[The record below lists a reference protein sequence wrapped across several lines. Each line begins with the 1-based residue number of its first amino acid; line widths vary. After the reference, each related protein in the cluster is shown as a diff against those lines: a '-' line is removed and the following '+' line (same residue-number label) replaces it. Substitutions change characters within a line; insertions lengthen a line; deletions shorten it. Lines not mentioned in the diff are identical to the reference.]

1 MNGVNRREKGNVRV
15 FVGLAVLSLTA
26 CREPKEKKVT
36 ASTEASSKVEETN
49 EKMSETIDKTNEQ
62 ASHSVESNES
72 VKNEESTADED
83 NSQLTVADLD
93 TTAINAGDFTTLVG
107 TWKNGKGESLI
118 IHPDGSTNT
127 GGMITK
133 DSPTD
138 EPRPITS
145 LSIRWGPTGA
155 ALLLYRIGVENPNG
169 DQSDKTK
176 PRLLITQDSGNYP
189 AEEYYYRSSEEENQD
204 QNEEAKIIDTQEKAE
219 TYIRKTLTDAEN
231 NDTNLGFLGMNGN
244 DFFFRAQS
252 KQMVANGG
260 TGTVGF
266 YRVSPQGAVRITDAR
281 GN

>member
-1 MNGVNRREKGNVRV
+1 MKKGRLAILVGV
-15 FVGLAVLSLTA
+15 AVLSLAA

-36 ASTEASSKVEETN
+36 APTEASSKVEETN
-49 EKMSETIDKTNEQ
+49 EKTSETIDKTNKQ
-62 ASHSVESNES
+62 VSSSVESNES
-72 VKNEESTADED
+72 VKSEEPTADEN

-93 TTAINAGDFTTLVG
+93 TTAINTSDFTTLAG
-107 TWKNGKGESLI
+107 TWKNGKGESLV

-138 EPRPITS
+138 ESRPITS

-155 ALLLYRIGVENPNG
+155 ALLLYKIGVENPNG
-169 DQSDKTK
+169 DQSDKTE

-189 AEEYYYRSSEEENQD
+189 AEEYYYRSSEEGIQD
-204 QNEEAKIIDTQEKAE
+204 QNEDTKIIDTQEKAE
-219 TYIRKTLTDAEN
+219 ACIRKTLTDAEN

-266 YRVSPQGAVRITDAR
+266 YRVSPQGAVRITDAQ

>member
-1 MNGVNRREKGNVRV
+1 MFAF

-62 ASHSVESNES
+62 ASSSVESNES
-72 VKNEESTADED
+72 VKNEEPTADED

-138 EPRPITS
+138 ESRPITI

>member
-1 MNGVNRREKGNVRV
+1 MKKGILAF
-15 FVGLAVLSLTA
+15 FVVLAVLSLTA

-49 EKMSETIDKTNEQ
+49 EKTSETIDKTNEQ
-62 ASHSVESNES
+62 ASSSVESNES
-72 VKNEESTADED
+72 VKNEEPTADGN

-107 TWKNGKGESLI
+107 TWKNVKGESLI

-138 EPRPITS
+138 ESRPITS

-155 ALLLYRIGVENPNG
+155 ALLLYKIGVENPNG

-252 KQMVANGG
+252 KQMAANGG

-266 YRVSPQGAVRITDAR
+266 FRVSPQGAVRITDAR

>member
-1 MNGVNRREKGNVRV
+1 MKKGRLAILVGV
-15 FVGLAVLSLTA
+15 AVLSLAA

-36 ASTEASSKVEETN
+36 APTEASSKVEETN
-49 EKMSETIDKTNEQ
+49 EKTSETIDKTNKQ
-62 ASHSVESNES
+62 VSSSVESNES
-72 VKNEESTADED
+72 VKSEEPTADEN

-93 TTAINAGDFTTLVG
+93 TTAINTGDFTTLAG
-107 TWKNGKGESLI
+107 TWKNGKGDSLI

-127 GGMITK
+127 GGMIAK

-138 EPRPITS
+138 ESRPITS

-155 ALLLYRIGVENPNG
+155 ALLLYKIGVENPNG

-189 AEEYYYRSSEEENQD
+189 AEEYYYRSSEEGIQD
-204 QNEEAKIIDTQEKAE
+204 QNEDTKIIDTQEKAE
-219 TYIRKTLTDAEN
+219 ACIRKTLTDAEN

-266 YRVSPQGAVRITDAR
+266 YRVSPQGAVRITDAQ

>member
-1 MNGVNRREKGNVRV
+1 MKRGMLAF

-49 EKMSETIDKTNEQ
+49 EKTSETIDKTNEQ
-62 ASHSVESNES
+62 ASSSVESNES
-72 VKNEESTADED
+72 VKNEEPTADGN

-138 EPRPITS
+138 ESRPITS

-155 ALLLYRIGVENPNG
+155 ALLLYKIGVENPNG

-189 AEEYYYRSSEEENQD
+189 AEEYYYRSSEEEIQD
-204 QNEEAKIIDTQEKAE
+204 QNEEAKIIENQEQAE
-219 TYIRKTLTDAEN
+219 ACIRSTLTDAEN

>member
-1 MNGVNRREKGNVRV
+1 MFAF

-49 EKMSETIDKTNEQ
+49 EKTSETIDKTNEQ

-138 EPRPITS
+138 ESRPITS

-155 ALLLYRIGVENPNG
+155 ALLLYKIGVENPNG

-231 NDTNLGFLGMNGN
+231 NDTNLGFFGMNGN

-266 YRVSPQGAVRITDAR
+266 YRVSPQGAVRITDAQ

>member
-1 MNGVNRREKGNVRV
+1 MKKGILAF
-15 FVGLAVLSLTA
+15 FVVLAVLSLTA

-49 EKMSETIDKTNEQ
+49 EKTSETIDKTNEQ

-72 VKNEESTADED
+72 VKNEEPTADGN

-138 EPRPITS
+138 ESRPITS

-155 ALLLYRIGVENPNG
+155 ALLLYKIGVENPNG

-219 TYIRKTLTDAEN
+219 IYIRKTLTDAEN

-252 KQMVANGG
+252 KQMAANGG

-266 YRVSPQGAVRITDAR
+266 FRVSPQGAVRITDAR

>member
-1 MNGVNRREKGNVRV
+1 M
-15 FVGLAVLSLTA
+15 
-26 CREPKEKKVT
+26 
-36 ASTEASSKVEETN
+36 
-49 EKMSETIDKTNEQ
+49 
-62 ASHSVESNES
+62 
-72 VKNEESTADED
+72 
-83 NSQLTVADLD
+83 
-93 TTAINAGDFTTLVG
+93 
-107 TWKNGKGESLI
+107 I

-138 EPRPITS
+138 ESRPITS

-155 ALLLYRIGVENPNG
+155 ALLLYKIGVENPNG

-189 AEEYYYRSSEEENQD
+189 AEEYYYRSSEEEIQD
-204 QNEEAKIIDTQEKAE
+204 QNEEAKIIENQEQAE
-219 TYIRKTLTDAEN
+219 ACIRSTLTDAEN

-252 KQMVANGG
+252 KQMAANGG

-266 YRVSPQGAVRITDAR
+266 FRVSPQGAVRITDAR

>member
-1 MNGVNRREKGNVRV
+1 MKKGMLAF

-49 EKMSETIDKTNEQ
+49 EKTSETIDKTNEQ
-62 ASHSVESNES
+62 ASSSVESNES
-72 VKNEESTADED
+72 VKNEEPTADGN

-138 EPRPITS
+138 ESRLITS

-155 ALLLYRIGVENPNG
+155 ALLLYKIGVENPNG

-189 AEEYYYRSSEEENQD
+189 AEEYYYRSSEEGNQD

>member
-1 MNGVNRREKGNVRV
+1 MKKGMLAF

-49 EKMSETIDKTNEQ
+49 EKTSETIDKTNEQ
-62 ASHSVESNES
+62 ASSSVESNES
-72 VKNEESTADED
+72 VKNEEPTADGN

-138 EPRPITS
+138 ELRPITS

-155 ALLLYRIGVENPNG
+155 ALLLYKIGVENPNG

-219 TYIRKTLTDAEN
+219 IYIRKTLTDAEN

>member
-1 MNGVNRREKGNVRV
+1 MFAF

-138 EPRPITS
+138 ESRPITS

-204 QNEEAKIIDTQEKAE
+204 QNEE

>member
-1 MNGVNRREKGNVRV
+1 M
-15 FVGLAVLSLTA
+15 
-26 CREPKEKKVT
+26 
-36 ASTEASSKVEETN
+36 
-49 EKMSETIDKTNEQ
+49 
-62 ASHSVESNES
+62 
-72 VKNEESTADED
+72 KNEEPTADGN

-107 TWKNGKGESLI
+107 IWKNGKGESLI

-138 EPRPITS
+138 ESRPITS

-155 ALLLYRIGVENPNG
+155 ALLLYKIGVENPNG

-244 DFFFRAQS
+244 DFFLEPNRNRWLQMEGLGLLVFQS
-252 KQMVANGG
+252 ITTRSSQNNGC
-260 TGTVGF
+260 T
-266 YRVSPQGAVRITDAR
+266 RQLKIVSWQSI
-281 GN
+281 

>member
-1 MNGVNRREKGNVRV
+1 MLAF
-15 FVGLAVLSLTA
+15 FVVLAVLSLTA

-49 EKMSETIDKTNEQ
+49 EKKSETIDKTNEQ
-62 ASHSVESNES
+62 ASSSVESNES
-72 VKNEESTADED
+72 VKSEESAADGN

-138 EPRPITS
+138 ESRPITR

>member
-1 MNGVNRREKGNVRV
+1 MFAF

-72 VKNEESTADED
+72 VKNEEPTADGN

-138 EPRPITS
+138 ESRPITS

-155 ALLLYRIGVENPNG
+155 ALLLYKIGVENPNG

>member
-1 MNGVNRREKGNVRV
+1 MKKGMFAF

-138 EPRPITS
+138 ESRPITS

-189 AEEYYYRSSEEENQD
+189 AEEYYYRSYEEENQD

-219 TYIRKTLTDAEN
+219 IYIRKTLTDAEN

>member
-1 MNGVNRREKGNVRV
+1 MKKGMLAF
-15 FVGLAVLSLTA
+15 FVVLAVLSLTA

-49 EKMSETIDKTNEQ
+49 EKTSETIDKTNEQ
-62 ASHSVESNES
+62 ASSSVESNES
-72 VKNEESTADED
+72 VKNEEPTADGN

-138 EPRPITS
+138 ESRPITS

-155 ALLLYRIGVENPNG
+155 ALLLYKIGVENPNG

-189 AEEYYYRSSEEENQD
+189 AEEYYYRSSEEEIQD
-204 QNEEAKIIDTQEKAE
+204 QNEEAKIIENQEQAE
-219 TYIRKTLTDAEN
+219 SCIRSTLTDAEN
-231 NDTNLGFLGMNGN
+231 DDTNLGFFGMNGN

-252 KQMVANGG
+252 KQMAANGG

-266 YRVSPQGAVRITDAR
+266 FRVSPQGAVRITDAR

>member
-1 MNGVNRREKGNVRV
+1 MLAF

-49 EKMSETIDKTNEQ
+49 EKTSETIDKTNEQ
-62 ASHSVESNES
+62 ASSSVESNES
-72 VKNEESTADED
+72 VKNEEPTADGN

-138 EPRPITS
+138 ESRPITS
-145 LSIRWGPTGA
+145 LSIRWGG
-155 ALLLYRIGVENPNG
+155 LVLR
-169 DQSDKTK
+169 
-176 PRLLITQDSGNYP
+176 
-189 AEEYYYRSSEEENQD
+189 YYYIKLVL
-204 QNEEAKIIDTQEKAE
+204 KILTA
-219 TYIRKTLTDAEN
+219 TNRIRRNRDC
-231 NDTNLGFLGMNGN
+231 
-244 DFFFRAQS
+244 
-252 KQMVANGG
+252 
-260 TGTVGF
+260 
-266 YRVSPQGAVRITDAR
+266 
-281 GN
+281 

>member
-1 MNGVNRREKGNVRV
+1 MKKGMLAF

-62 ASHSVESNES
+62 ASSSVESNES
-72 VKNEESTADED
+72 VKNEEPTAYGN

-138 EPRPITS
+138 ESRPITS

-155 ALLLYRIGVENPNG
+155 ALLLYKIGVENPNG

-189 AEEYYYRSSEEENQD
+189 AEDYYYRSSEEENQD
-204 QNEEAKIIDTQEKAE
+204 QNEEAKIIDTQEKADI
-219 TYIRKTLTDAEN
+219 YIRKTLTDAEN

>member
-1 MNGVNRREKGNVRV
+1 MLAF

-36 ASTEASSKVEETN
+36 ASTETSSKVEETN
-49 EKMSETIDKTNEQ
+49 EKTSETIDKTNEQ
-62 ASHSVESNES
+62 VSSSVESNES
-72 VKNEESTADED
+72 VKNEEPTADEN

-93 TTAINAGDFTTLVG
+93 TTAINAGDFTTLAG

-138 EPRPITS
+138 ESRPITS

-155 ALLLYRIGVENPNG
+155 ALLLYKIGVENPNG

-204 QNEEAKIIDTQEKAE
+204 QNEEAKTIDTQEKAE

-231 NDTNLGFLGMNGN
+231 NDMNLGFLGMNGN

>member
-1 MNGVNRREKGNVRV
+1 MFAF

-93 TTAINAGDFTTLVG
+93 TTAINAGDFT
-107 TWKNGKGESLI
+107 
-118 IHPDGSTNT
+118 NT

-138 EPRPITS
+138 ESRPITS

>member
-1 MNGVNRREKGNVRV
+1 MKKGRLAILVGV
-15 FVGLAVLSLTA
+15 AVLSLAA

-36 ASTEASSKVEETN
+36 APTEASSKVEETN
-49 EKMSETIDKTNEQ
+49 EKTSETIDKTNKQ
-62 ASHSVESNES
+62 VSSSVESNES
-72 VKNEESTADED
+72 VKSEEPTADEN

-93 TTAINAGDFTTLVG
+93 TTAINTGDFTTLAG
-107 TWKNGKGESLI
+107 TWKNGKGDSLI

-127 GGMITK
+127 EGMITK

-138 EPRPITS
+138 ESRPITS

-155 ALLLYRIGVENPNG
+155 ALLLYKIGVENPNG

-189 AEEYYYRSSEEENQD
+189 AEEYYYRSSEEGIQD
-204 QNEEAKIIDTQEKAE
+204 QNEDTKIIDTQEKAE
-219 TYIRKTLTDAEN
+219 ACIRKTLPDAEN

-266 YRVSPQGAVRITDAR
+266 YRVSPQGAVRITDAQ

>member
-1 MNGVNRREKGNVRV
+1 MKKGMLAF

-36 ASTEASSKVEETN
+36 ASTETSSKVEETN
-49 EKMSETIDKTNEQ
+49 KKTSETIDKTNEQ
-62 ASHSVESNES
+62 ASSSVESNES
-72 VKNEESTADED
+72 VKNEEPTADEN

-138 EPRPITS
+138 ESRPITS

-155 ALLLYRIGVENPNG
+155 ALLLYKIGVENPNG

-204 QNEEAKIIDTQEKAE
+204 QNGEAKIIDTQEKAE
-219 TYIRKTLTDAEN
+219 ACIRSTLTDAEN
-231 NDTNLGFLGMNGN
+231 DDTNLGFLGMNGN

-266 YRVSPQGAVRITDAR
+266 FRVSPQGAVRITDAR

>member
-1 MNGVNRREKGNVRV
+1 MLAF

-49 EKMSETIDKTNEQ
+49 EKTSETIDKTNEQ
-62 ASHSVESNES
+62 ASSSVESNES
-72 VKNEESTADED
+72 VKNEEST
-83 NSQLTVADLD
+83 ADLD

-138 EPRPITS
+138 ESRPITS

-219 TYIRKTLTDAEN
+219 ACIRSTLTDAEN
-231 NDTNLGFLGMNGN
+231 DDTNLGFLGMNGN

>member
-1 MNGVNRREKGNVRV
+1 MKKGRLAILVGV
-15 FVGLAVLSLTA
+15 AVLSLAA

-36 ASTEASSKVEETN
+36 APTEASSKVEETN
-49 EKMSETIDKTNEQ
+49 EKTSETIDKTNKQ
-62 ASHSVESNES
+62 VSSSVESNES
-72 VKNEESTADED
+72 VKSEEPTADEN

-93 TTAINAGDFTTLVG
+93 TTAINTGDFTTLAG

-138 EPRPITS
+138 ESRPITS

-155 ALLLYRIGVENPNG
+155 ALLLYKIGVENPNG
-169 DQSDKTK
+169 DQSDKTE

-189 AEEYYYRSSEEENQD
+189 AEEYYYRSSEEGIQD
-204 QNEEAKIIDTQEKAE
+204 QNEDTKIIDTQEKAE
-219 TYIRKTLTDAEN
+219 ACIRKTLTDAEN

-266 YRVSPQGAVRITDAR
+266 YRISPQGAVRITDAQ

>member
-1 MNGVNRREKGNVRV
+1 MLAF

-49 EKMSETIDKTNEQ
+49 EKTSETIDKTNEQ
-62 ASHSVESNES
+62 ASSSVESNES
-72 VKNEESTADED
+72 VKNEEPTADGN

-138 EPRPITS
+138 ESRPITS
-145 LSIRWGPTGA
+145 LSIRWGPTVA
-155 ALLLYRIGVENPNG
+155 ALLLYKIGVENPNG

-176 PRLLITQDSGNYP
+176 PRLLITQDLSL
-189 AEEYYYRSSEEENQD
+189 
-204 QNEEAKIIDTQEKAE
+204 IHI
-219 TYIRKTLTDAEN
+219 
-231 NDTNLGFLGMNGN
+231 
-244 DFFFRAQS
+244 
-252 KQMVANGG
+252 
-260 TGTVGF
+260 
-266 YRVSPQGAVRITDAR
+266 
-281 GN
+281 

>member
-1 MNGVNRREKGNVRV
+1 MKKGILAF
-15 FVGLAVLSLTA
+15 FVVLAVLSLTA

-62 ASHSVESNES
+62 ASSSVESNES
-72 VKNEESTADED
+72 VKNEEPTADGN

-138 EPRPITS
+138 ESRPITS

-155 ALLLYRIGVENPNG
+155 ALLLYKIGVENPNG

-219 TYIRKTLTDAEN
+219 IYIRKTLTDAEN

>member
-1 MNGVNRREKGNVRV
+1 MKKGMFAF

-138 EPRPITS
+138 ESRPITS

-189 AEEYYYRSSEEENQD
+189 AEEYYYRFSEEENQD

-219 TYIRKTLTDAEN
+219 TYIRKTLIDAEN